1 MSAGEMHDTPMTK
14 PDIPPPAPASERRK
28 RLIAIALICAAFAC
42 FSALDAT
49 AKWLS
54 PRIGVVET
62 TWVRY
67 LSSFLIVSLALNPWT
82 YPRLTDTR
90 RPWLQAIR
98 SLVLLASTLLNFIA
112 LQYLQLAETM
122 TIMFLQPLIVA
133 LVSGPLLGEWAGP
146 RRLAAI
152 GVGFIGVL
160 LITRPGAGGIHWAA
174 IFSFAGVGCY
184 AAYSLITR
192 SLAGHDPPE
201 TTMFY
206 SAAAG
211 IVVLTPV
218 VAFTWRAE
226 PDLWTLCLM
235 VAVGFWGGLG
245 HWLLIL
251 AHRHASAAILSPFL
265 YSQIIWMIGLGYF
278 VFGDVPDIWTLAG
291 SSIVIASGIYLLH
304 REQVRK
310 RTEIPLL

>member
-1 MSAGEMHDTPMTK
+1 MTTPATK
-14 PDIPPPAPASERRK
+14 TSLPPDQAARTRRQ
-28 RLIAIALICAAFAC
+28 RLVAIALMCCAFAC

-54 PRIGVVET
+54 PRIGTIET

-67 LSSFLIVSLALNPWT
+67 VSSFFFVSLVLNPWSKPGLAVT
-82 YPRLTDTR
+82 KRS
-90 RPWLQAIR
+90 WLQASR
-98 SLVLLASTLLNFIA
+98 SLMLLVSTLLNFMA
-112 LQYLQLAETM
+112 LRYLQLAETM
-122 TIMFLQPLIVA
+122 TIMFLQPLLVA
-133 LVSGPLLGEWAGP
+133 LISGPLLGEWVGP

-174 IFSFAGVGCY
+174 IYSFLGVGAY

-192 SLAGHDPPE
+192 SLAGHDSSE

-211 IVVLTPV
+211 IIVLTPV
-218 VAFTWRAE
+218 AAMSWTVI
-226 PDLWTLCLM
+226 PDFLTLLIM
-235 VAVGFWGGLG
+235 AVLGFWGALG

-251 AHRHASAAILSPFL
+251 AHRHASAAVLAPFL
-265 YSQIIWMIGLGYF
+265 YTQIIWMISLGYF
-278 VFGDVPDIWTLAG
+278 VFGDIPDRWTLAG
-291 SSIVIASGIYLLH
+291 ASIVILSGIYLLH
-304 REQVRK
+304 RERVQK
-310 RTEIPLL
+310 KL

>member
-1 MSAGEMHDTPMTK
+1 MTGK
-14 PDIPPPAPASERRK
+14 PHGSGPPGTAETRRQ
-28 RLIAIALICAAFAC
+28 RLIAIALICGAFAC
-42 FSALDAT
+42 FSGLDAT

-54 PRIGVVET
+54 PRIGVIET

-67 LSSFLIVSLALNPWT
+67 VSSFFFVSLVLNPWSHPT
-82 YPRLTDTR
+82 LAITR

-98 SLVLLASTLLNFIA
+98 STLLLASTMLNFLA
-112 LQYLQLAETM
+112 LQYLQLTQTM
-122 TIMFLQPLIVA
+122 TIMFLQPLLVA
-133 LVSGPLLGEWAGP
+133 LISGPLLGEWVGP

-174 IFSFAGVGCY
+174 IYSFIGVGAY
-184 AAYSLITR
+184 AGYSLITR
-192 SLAGHDPPE
+192 SLAGQDSSE

-211 IVVLTPV
+211 VIVLTPIV
-218 VAFTWRAE
+218 MVTWNVT
-226 PDLWTLCLM
+226 PDGWTLLM
-235 VAVGFWGGLG
+235 MALIGFWGALG

-265 YSQIIWMIGLGYF
+265 YTQIVWMIALGYL
-278 VFGDVPDIWTLAG
+278 VFGDVPDRWMLAG
-291 SSIVIASGIYLLH
+291 ASIVILSGMYLLH
-304 REQVRK
+304 RERVQGR
-310 RTEIPLL
+310 PGG

>member
-1 MSAGEMHDTPMTK
+1 MTGRSHGSG
-14 PDIPPPAPASERRK
+14 PPETAETRHQ
-28 RLIAIALICAAFAC
+28 RLIAIALICGAFAC
-42 FSALDAT
+42 FSGLDAT

-54 PRIGVVET
+54 PRIGVIET

-67 LSSFLIVSLALNPWT
+67 VSSFFFVSLVLNPWSHPT
-82 YPRLTDTR
+82 LAITR

-98 SLVLLASTLLNFIA
+98 STLLLASTMLNFLA
-112 LQYLQLAETM
+112 LQYLQLTQTM
-122 TIMFLQPLIVA
+122 TIMFLQPLLVA
-133 LVSGPLLGEWAGP
+133 LISGPLLGEWVGP

-174 IFSFAGVGCY
+174 IYSFIGVGAY
-184 AAYSLITR
+184 AGYSLITR
-192 SLAGHDPPE
+192 SLAGQDSSE

-211 IVVLTPV
+211 VIVLTPIV
-218 VAFTWRAE
+218 MVTWNVT
-226 PDLWTLCLM
+226 PDGWTLLM
-235 VAVGFWGGLG
+235 MALIGFWGALG

-265 YSQIIWMIGLGYF
+265 YTQIVWMIALGYL
-278 VFGDVPDIWTLAG
+278 VFGDVPDRWMLAG
-291 SSIVIASGIYLLH
+291 ASIVILSGMYLLH
-304 REQVRK
+304 RERVQGR
-310 RTEIPLL
+310 PGG

>member
-1 MSAGEMHDTPMTK
+1 MTGK
-14 PDIPPPAPASERRK
+14 PHGSGPPETAETRRQ
-28 RLIAIALICAAFAC
+28 RLIAIALICGAFAC
-42 FSALDAT
+42 FSGLDAT

-54 PRIGVVET
+54 PRIGVIET

-67 LSSFLIVSLALNPWT
+67 VSSFFFVSLALNPWT
-82 YPRLTDTR
+82 HPTLAITR

-98 SLVLLASTLLNFIA
+98 STMLLASTMLNFLA
-112 LQYLQLAETM
+112 LQYLQLTQTM
-122 TIMFLQPLIVA
+122 TIMFLQPLLVA
-133 LVSGPLLGEWAGP
+133 LISGPLLGEWVGP

-174 IFSFAGVGCY
+174 IYSFIGVGAY
-184 AAYSLITR
+184 AGYSLITR
-192 SLAGHDPPE
+192 SLAGQDSSE

-211 IVVLTPV
+211 VIVLTPIV
-218 VAFTWRAE
+218 MVTWNVT
-226 PDLWTLCLM
+226 PDGWTLLM
-235 VAVGFWGGLG
+235 MALIGFWGALG

-265 YSQIIWMIGLGYF
+265 YTQIVWMIALGYL
-278 VFGDVPDIWTLAG
+278 VFGDVPDRWMLAG
-291 SSIVIASGIYLLH
+291 ASIVILSGMYLLH
-304 REQVRK
+304 RERVQGR
-310 RTEIPLL
+310 PGG

>member
-1 MSAGEMHDTPMTK
+1 MTGK
-14 PDIPPPAPASERRK
+14 SHGSGPPETAETRHQ
-28 RLIAIALICAAFAC
+28 RLIAIALICGAFAC
-42 FSALDAT
+42 FSGLDAT

-54 PRIGVVET
+54 PRIGVIET

-67 LSSFLIVSLALNPWT
+67 VSSFFFVSLVLNPWSHPT
-82 YPRLTDTR
+82 LAITR

-98 SLVLLASTLLNFIA
+98 STLLLASTMLNFLA
-112 LQYLQLAETM
+112 LQYLQLTQTM
-122 TIMFLQPLIVA
+122 TIMFLQPLLVA
-133 LVSGPLLGEWAGP
+133 LISGPLLGEWVGP

-174 IFSFAGVGCY
+174 IYSFIGVGAY
-184 AAYSLITR
+184 AGYSLITR
-192 SLAGHDPPE
+192 SLAGQDSSE

-211 IVVLTPV
+211 VIVLTPIV
-218 VAFTWRAE
+218 MVTWNVT
-226 PDLWTLCLM
+226 PDGWTLLM
-235 VAVGFWGGLG
+235 MALIGFWGALG

-265 YSQIIWMIGLGYF
+265 YTQIVWMIALGYL
-278 VFGDVPDIWTLAG
+278 VFGDVPDRWMLAG
-291 SSIVIASGIYLLH
+291 ASIVILSGMYLLH
-304 REQVRK
+304 RERVQGR
-310 RTEIPLL
+310 PGG